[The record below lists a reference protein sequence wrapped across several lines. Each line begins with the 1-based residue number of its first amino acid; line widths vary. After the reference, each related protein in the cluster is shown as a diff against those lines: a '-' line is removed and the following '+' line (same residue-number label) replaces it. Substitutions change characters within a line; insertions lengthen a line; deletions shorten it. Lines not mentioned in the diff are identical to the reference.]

1 MPCSNNSINFNTF
14 GTDLNRKLTTQTKLE
29 HNKKEVQALI
39 SLKLVFALLLL
50 NNNV

>member
-14 GTDLNRKLTTQTKLE
+14 GTDFNWKLTTQTKQE
-29 HNKKEVQALI
+29 HKKKEVETLI
-39 SLKLVFALLLL
+39 SLKLAFALLLL